1 MELTIFLVF
10 LEIISLGHFVVCV
23 LYSNDFAVE
32 LSSNQ
37 PVATQVAKE
46 HGFYVDSKLEY
57 LNVYHFIHPDVPIKS
72 AFSAVDYVN
81 KLQADPRIKH
91 VFQQEHLIRWKRNGP
106 VIHDKQQELPDFA
119 IMNNSLYQRFVPRLH
134 TKEVI
139 TDDFHLKFDDP
150 YFVDQW
156 YINNIGQTGGQ
167 AGLDLN
173 VEPVW
178 KKNFTGSGVIVCILD
193 DGIDHT
199 HPDLIDNFDVAA
211 SIDLNGDDND
221 LDPMPDTSNPNNGHG
236 TRCAG
241 AVVAKANN
249 SVCGVGVA
257 YKAKIGGVRML
268 DGTITDLLESK
279 ALLFKPN
286 YINIYSASWGPI
298 DDGAT
303 MEGPKPL
310 AKAALQEGVK
320 KGRNGL
326 GVIYVWATGNGG
338 LTSDDCNADG
348 YVSSVETLAVG
359 SVSNQGKM
367 PYFMEQCTSTMAVV
381 PTGGE
386 KEKPT
391 AKSENRKIQVV
402 TTGLHGQCI
411 ENFEG
416 TSGAAP
422 LASGCIALV
431 LQANSHLTWRDVQH
445 LVAHSA
451 RIPSSGSN
459 WFLNGAGLH
468 VSHSFGFGLMD
479 CGRMVEMAQDWN
491 NVPPQRKCFYTSA
504 DMKMQVSYVKP
515 VKIQIFCN
523 SCSNIAFSHLTHL
536 EHVQV
541 YINLKHSSRG
551 DIQIFLTSPAGTRSQ
566 LLSPRKFDQ
575 LKDIDFYFMTVHN
588 WMENPYGNWT
598 LEIYDTKNNKKDG
611 ILLKWSLILHGY
623 KLKKQW
629 KNIKSRKMNPSEI
642 DTMMK
647 REFSRNVN
655 IKKYENSFLK
665 ERLTGSKNSDQNL
678 KIESVKMFSSSSIS
692 KLISTLTKNVLT
704 EKSRSV
710 ADKEDMSLLLTLSEK
725 VIKKPEHHKSKL
737 SEGFQSK
744 PKSIAPGL
752 LDEIIANDYTVD
764 RKAGPEIGKSLQKI
778 RSFQNWYQNPNILD
792 NLLAAKLA
800 SLFVKASELQSEFLA
815 LKNMLNLTEVIEN
828 YSNSLGKEHLESNL
842 SEKKLDSLSES
853 TEQSSN
859 NHSTKSNTFEKISL
873 ATKLSGVG
881 HDIFAERMFFPS
893 LDLRNKKSGTNK
905 IFNHTLAPG
914 LNTTRTKHNIFR
926 NLLQNLRFYLRN
938 YKPSPSV
945 ERRENLQNSLSTEP
959 LSAGQTSEASNGIS
973 FKKLKKPVLRMSTEQ
988 SAELEEELKFAK
1000 KNDELMD
1007 KFKLYP
1013 RSTKNLVP

>member
-1 MELTIFLVF
+1 M
-10 LEIISLGHFVVCV
+10 
-23 LYSNDFAVE
+23 
-32 LSSNQ
+32 
-37 PVATQVAKE
+37 
-46 HGFYVDSKLEY
+46 
-57 LNVYHFIHPDVPIKS
+57 
-72 AFSAVDYVN
+72 
-81 KLQADPRIKH
+81 
-91 VFQQEHLIRWKRNGP
+91 
-106 VIHDKQQELPDFA
+106 
-119 IMNNSLYQRFVPRLH
+119 
-134 TKEVI
+134 
-139 TDDFHLKFDDP
+139 
-150 YFVDQW
+150 
-156 YINNIGQTGGQ
+156 
-167 AGLDLN
+167 
-173 VEPVW
+173 
-178 KKNFTGSGVIVCILD
+178 
-193 DGIDHT
+193 
-199 HPDLIDNFDVAA
+199 
-211 SIDLNGDDND
+211 
-221 LDPMPDTSNPNNGHG
+221 
-236 TRCAG
+236 
-241 AVVAKANN
+241 
-249 SVCGVGVA
+249 
-257 YKAKIGGVRML
+257 
-268 DGTITDLLESK
+268 
-279 ALLFKPN
+279 
-286 YINIYSASWGPI
+286 
-298 DDGAT
+298 
-303 MEGPKPL
+303 
-310 AKAALQEGVK
+310 
-320 KGRNGL
+320 
-326 GVIYVWATGNGG
+326 
-338 LTSDDCNADG
+338 
-348 YVSSVETLAVG
+348 
-359 SVSNQGKM
+359 
-367 PYFMEQCTSTMAVV
+367 
-381 PTGGE
+381 
-386 KEKPT
+386 
-391 AKSENRKIQVV
+391 
-402 TTGLHGQCI
+402 
-411 ENFEG
+411 
-416 TSGAAP
+416 
-422 LASGCIALV
+422 
-431 LQANSHLTWRDVQH
+431 
-445 LVAHSA
+445 
-451 RIPSSGSN
+451 
-459 WFLNGAGLH
+459 
-468 VSHSFGFGLMD
+468 
-479 CGRMVEMAQDWN
+479 
-491 NVPPQRKCFYTSA
+491 
-504 DMKMQVSYVKP
+504 
-515 VKIQIFCN
+515 
-523 SCSNIAFSHLTHL
+523 
-536 EHVQV
+536 
-541 YINLKHSSRG
+541 KHSSRG

-665 ERLTGSKNSDQNL
+665 ESLTGSKNSDQNL